1 MSRRGLG
8 SIPRLTALTALALA
22 ATACRSPTS
31 TRCDICNVKV
41 RVVGTV
47 ETSSGT
53 PVEGVD
59 VETAPLYGDPCG
71 ASSDPAPETEK
82 TTTDGQ
88 GAFEQLV
95 EGISIGN
102 PTCVLV
108 RVAPPAEAGL
118 RGAADTLPAEFAL
131 PDEPPETVTA
141 RFVLE
146 PR

>member
-1 MSRRGLG
+1 MSRRGPG
-8 SIPRLTALTALALA
+8 SLSPLTALAALA
-22 ATACRSPTS
+22 LAVTACRSPTS
-31 TRCDICNVKV
+31 TRCDVCNMKV

-53 PVEGVD
+53 PVEGVE
-59 VETAPLYGDPCG
+59 VETAPLYGEPCG
-71 ASSDPAPETEK
+71 ASSDPAPETER
-82 TTTDGQ
+82 TTTDGR

-118 RGAADTLPAEFAL
+118 RSATDTLPAEYVL

-141 RFVLE
+141 RIVLE